1 MKEGEE
7 KREGGGYKEQ
17 WIESD
22 QTLVIISVYVFIFSI

>member
-7 KREGGGYKEQ
+7 KREGGGYEEQ

-22 QTLVIISVYVFIFSI
+22 QTVVIISVCVFLFK